1 MKSCIP
7 KKDWAKKMVLW
18 VDVHGHVTSAKKV
31 GKCFHCD
38 VTHREPQSENEKMF
52 SKSEQE
58 NFPNP

>member
-1 MKSCIP
+1 MFFC
-7 KKDWAKKMVLW
+7 VG
-18 VDVHGHVTSAKKV
+18 VHGHVTSAKKV